1 MSIWRSGGT
10 AKSLL
15 SEHSPP
21 TSCNYDFYEHVNVF
35 VLIVLPY
42 KYIIQS
48 LRTWVAPNRMSCT
61 VILKSNYGNYDMVG
75 LWLWP
80 PRSWLWHPWFTVHIF
95 LLFCS
100 HLRIS
105 LCACVLTA
113 CTEYTVKKE
122 NCGRGN
128 EILNDV
134 DSLSST
140 DAPGPT
146 ALNQLGQFIM
156 KQSYLI
162 ALIITMVM

>member
-1 MSIWRSGGT
+1 M
-10 AKSLL
+10 
-15 SEHSPP
+15 
-21 TSCNYDFYEHVNVF
+21 
-35 VLIVLPY
+35 
-42 KYIIQS
+42 
-48 LRTWVAPNRMSCT
+48 
-61 VILKSNYGNYDMVG
+61 
-75 LWLWP
+75 
-80 PRSWLWHPWFTVHIF
+80 
-95 LLFCS
+95 
-100 HLRIS
+100 
-105 LCACVLTA
+105 LTA

>member
-1 MSIWRSGGT
+1 M
-10 AKSLL
+10 
-15 SEHSPP
+15 
-21 TSCNYDFYEHVNVF
+21 
-35 VLIVLPY
+35 
-42 KYIIQS
+42 
-48 LRTWVAPNRMSCT
+48 
-61 VILKSNYGNYDMVG
+61 
-75 LWLWP
+75 
-80 PRSWLWHPWFTVHIF
+80 
-95 LLFCS
+95 
-100 HLRIS
+100 
-105 LCACVLTA
+105 LTA

-134 DSLSST
+134 DSRSST